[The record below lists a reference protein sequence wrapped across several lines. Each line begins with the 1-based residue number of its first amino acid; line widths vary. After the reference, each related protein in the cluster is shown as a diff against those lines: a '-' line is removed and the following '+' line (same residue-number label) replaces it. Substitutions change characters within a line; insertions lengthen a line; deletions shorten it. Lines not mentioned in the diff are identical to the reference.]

1 MLQIFSKPLFPRDS
15 FNVLEPQ
22 HWTNIKSIL
31 RRIKP
36 CHEGSSPFWF
46 KNLLLKAPLRYLMD
60 SNRAMKKHHSILFK
74 DEALETAAKLSE
86 KHISDRALPDK
97 AVDLFDEAGAQK
109 HLALINV
116 ATHIRELESEKN
128 RLNLK
133 QKEEFNQQKIF
144 KL

>member
-1 MLQIFSKPLFPRDS
+1 LDEYKKHIEEGKALSRRFQP
-15 FNVLEPQ
+15 VLVQEPSIEG
-22 HWTNIKSIL
+22 TIKIL
-31 RRIKP
+31 D
-36 CHEGSSPFWF
+36 G
-46 KNLLLKAPLRYLMD
+46 LKSRYV
-60 SNRAMKKHHSILFK
+60 KHHSILFK